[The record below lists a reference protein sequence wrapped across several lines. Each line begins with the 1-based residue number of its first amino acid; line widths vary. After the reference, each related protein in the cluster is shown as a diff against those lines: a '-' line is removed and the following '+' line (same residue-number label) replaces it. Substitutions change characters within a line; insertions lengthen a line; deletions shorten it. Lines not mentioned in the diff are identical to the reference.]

1 MNRVIDRQYKLF
13 FASATLTH
21 MVGFS
26 YLTYLFR
33 YRTLSKPQV
42 LLVGTAYYLGFNTVN
57 NTLYKLQVDRN
68 VISKAKQLG
77 LGKFVQPNGDLR
89 PRELNY

>member
-1 MNRVIDRQYKLF
+1 MNRVIDRQTNIFY
-13 FASATLTH
+13 ASATLTH

-42 LLVGTAYYLGFNTVN
+42 LLVGTAYYFGFSTVN
-57 NTLYKLQVDRN
+57 NTLYKLQVDRHVVN
-68 VISKAKQLG
+68 KAKSLG
-77 LGKFVQPNGDLR
+77 YSKFVQPNGDLR
-89 PRELNY
+89 PRELNF